1 MTRIQLVSIVG
12 AAVLLLSVLEMV
24 RRRRLMERYALLW
37 ILSATVLLGLAL
49 WSGALA
55 RISRAIG
62 VIYAPNALFFVG
74 IGFILLLLL
83 HFSAAVSRLSDQADT
98 LAQRQALL
106 EERLRRREQ
115 ADSSVEREPTPDGL
129 APGQRRQQLPPAEI
143 APGQRQSTVE
153 LEPGVV
159 ASARRRGPAQPPDAT

>member
-1 MTRIQLVSIVG
+1 MTRIQLVAIVG
-12 AAVLLLSVLEMV
+12 AAGLLLTVLEMV

-37 ILSATVLLGLAL
+37 ILSATVLLVLAI

-55 RISRAIG
+55 RISHAIG

-98 LAQRQALL
+98 LAQHQALL
-106 EERLRRREQ
+106 EEQLRRREQ
-115 ADSSVEREPTPDGL
+115 TDPPIERLPAASDPLPE
-129 APGQRRQQLPPAEI
+129 QRRSLAELDPDAAAPA
-143 APGQRQSTVE
+143 RY
-153 LEPGVV
+153 
-159 ASARRRGPAQPPDAT
+159 RGPAQPPDAT